1 MLPRTIRVL
10 IVDDEPLIAEAHRS
24 YVDRVPGFTVAAV
37 AHSGHGAMRAA
48 SEAEEPIDLVLL
60 DIGLPDANGIDVA
73 AALGGLRPSPD
84 VIAITSERDLS
95 VVRSAVAHGVVLYL
109 LKPFTFAAFRDKLER
124 YREFHDALAAGE
136 NAASQ
141 RDIDRAMS
149 HLRIADDRASTPKG
163 IAPQTMDGITAIVR
177 QSSAGLNASEVAK
190 AVGVSR
196 VTAWRYLERLADDG
210 LVTRITEYGKAGRP
224 QVRYLWR

>member
-1 MLPRTIRVL
+1 MIRVL
-10 IVDDEPLIAEAHRS
+10 IVEDEPLIAEAHRT
-24 YVDRVPGFTVAAV
+24 YVERMPGFTVAGMVHTGSA
-37 AHSGHGAMRAA
+37 ALRAA
-48 SEAEEPIDLVLL
+48 SEATEPIDLVLL
-60 DIGLPDANGIDVA
+60 HIGLPDSNGIDVA

-124 YREFHDALAAGE
+124 YSEFHDALAAGE

-149 HLRIADDRASTPKG
+149 HLRTADERLSTPKG
-163 IAPQTMDGITAIVR
+163 IAPQTMDGVTAIAR
-177 QSSAGLNASEVAK
+177 DAPGGLNASEAAK
-190 AVGVSR
+190 LVGVSR

-210 LVTRITEYGKAGRP
+210 LVVRNTEYGKAGRP
-224 QVRYLWR
+224 QVRYVWR